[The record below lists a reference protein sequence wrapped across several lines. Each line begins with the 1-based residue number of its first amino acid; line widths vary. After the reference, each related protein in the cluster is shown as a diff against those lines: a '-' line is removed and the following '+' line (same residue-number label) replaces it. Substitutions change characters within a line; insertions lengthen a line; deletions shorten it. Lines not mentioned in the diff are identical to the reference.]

1 MDITGQYRIAAP
13 REVVWAA
20 LNDPDVLRQCIPG
33 CQELDRKSD
42 NEFTAKVA
50 LKIGPMNTN
59 FTGAVTLQDLNP
71 PESYTIA
78 GQGQGGAA
86 GFAKGS
92 AAVKLTPDGDHTILD
107 YTAKADVGGKLA
119 SLGGRLIQATSKKL
133 ADEFFSKFAAEVGGE
148 DEATAGDT
156 ATAEPKQSRW
166 KKWLGLGIAAAIARC
181 RARSSAARSGRSCR

>member
-20 LNDPDVLRQCIPG
+20 LNDPDVLRRSIPG
-33 CQELDRKSD
+33 CKELDRKSD
-42 NEFTAKVA
+42 TEFTAKVT
-50 LKIGPMNTN
+50 LKIGPMNAN
-59 FTGAVTLQDLNP
+59 FTGAVTLQDLDP
-71 PESYTIA
+71 PNGYTII

-92 AAVKLTPDGDHTILD
+92 AQVTLTADGDHTILD

-133 ADEFFSKFAAEVGGE
+133 ADEFFCKFAAEVGG
-148 DEATAGDT
+148 DDAPEAA
-156 ATAEPKQSRW
+156 AEAAPAEAKQSRW
-166 KKWLGLGIAAAIARC
+166 KKWLGRG
-181 RARSSAARSGRSCR
+181 

>member
-20 LNDPDVLRQCIPG
+20 LNDPDVLRRCIPG
-33 CQELDRKSD
+33 CQELERKSD
-42 NEFTAKVA
+42 TEFTAKVT

-59 FTGAVTLQDLNP
+59 FAGAVTLEDLDP
-71 PESYTIA
+71 PKGYTII

-86 GFAKGS
+86 GFAKGR
-92 AAVKLTPDGDHTILD
+92 ARVNLTDEGKDTLLD

-133 ADEFFSKFAAEVGGE
+133 ADEFFSKFAAEVGGD
-148 DEATAGDT
+148 DEPSAAGE
-156 ATAEPKQSRW
+156 APAAEPKQSRW
-166 KKWLGLGIAAAIARC
+166 KKWLGLG
-181 RARSSAARSGRSCR
+181 RA

>member
-1 MDITGQYRIAAP
+1 MDMTGQYRIAAP

-20 LNDPDVLRQCIPG
+20 LNDPEVLRRCIPG
-33 CQELDRKSD
+33 CQELERKSD
-42 NEFTAKVA
+42 NEFTAKVT
-50 LKIGPMNTN
+50 LKIGPMNAN
-59 FTGAVTLQDLNP
+59 FTGAVTLQELNP

-92 AAVKLTPDGDHTILD
+92 AAVKLTPDADHTILD

-148 DEATAGDT
+148 DEIAAGDT
-156 ATAEPKQSRW
+156 PAAEAKQSRW
-166 KKWLGLGIAAAIARC
+166 KKWLGLG
-181 RARSSAARSGRSCR
+181 RS

>member
-20 LNDPDVLRQCIPG
+20 LNDPDVLRRCIPG
-33 CQELDRKSD
+33 CQELKRTSD
-42 NEFTAKVA
+42 TEFTAKVT

-59 FTGAVTLQDLNP
+59 FTGAVTLQDLDP
-71 PESYTIA
+71 PKGYTIS

-92 AAVKLTPDGDHTILD
+92 AHVTLAEDGGHTVLD
-107 YTAKADVGGKLA
+107 YIAKADVGGKLA

-148 DEATAGDT
+148 DEPAAAGET
-156 ATAEPKQSRW
+156 SSAEPKQSRW
-166 KKWLGLGIAAAIARC
+166 KKWLGLG
-181 RARSSAARSGRSCR
+181 RA

>member
-20 LNDPDVLRQCIPG
+20 LNDPDVLRRCIPG
-33 CQELDRKSD
+33 CQELERKSD
-42 NEFTAKVA
+42 TEFTAKVT

-59 FTGAVTLQDLNP
+59 FTGAVTLQDLDP
-71 PESYTIA
+71 PKGYTIS

-92 AAVKLTPDGDHTILD
+92 AHVTLTPDNDHTVLD

-133 ADEFFSKFAAEVGGE
+133 ADEFFSKFAAEVGVE
-148 DEATAGDT
+148 EEPTTTAEAPA
-156 ATAEPKQSRW
+156 AEPKQSRW
-166 KKWLGLGIAAAIARC
+166 KKWLGLG
-181 RARSSAARSGRSCR
+181 RA

>member
-20 LNDPDVLRQCIPG
+20 LNDPDVLRRCIPG
-33 CQELDRKSD
+33 CKELERKSD
-42 NEFTAKVA
+42 TEFTAKVT

-59 FTGAVTLQDLNP
+59 FTGAVTLQDLDP
-71 PESYTIA
+71 PKGYTIS
-78 GQGQGGAA
+78 GHGQGGAA

-92 AAVKLTPDGDHTILD
+92 AHVTLAEDADHTILD

-133 ADEFFSKFAAEVGGE
+133 ADEFFGKFAAELGGN
-148 DEATAGDT
+148 DEPAAAGD
-156 ATAEPKQSRW
+156 APAAEPKQSRW
-166 KKWLGLGIAAAIARC
+166 KKWLGLS
-181 RARSSAARSGRSCR
+181 RA